1 MIEPTTLAR
10 PYARA
15 AFEHARLTGEL
26 ASWQAA
32 LSKLA
37 AISAQ
42 PKLPSRCEDPNQT
55 AGQRAATLAALAG
68 EDLSEAVVN
77 LLAIM
82 SDNGRLSLL
91 PEVAALFEQLK
102 QAIESTVAVHVTTA
116 YPLTEAEEQAL
127 SESMHSKLDRSI
139 TLTSETDPHYWE
151 GRFIRADDLVIDGSV
166 PRPPEQAGGHAD
178 PMTEE

>member
-15 AFEHARLTGEL
+15 AFEHARLTAEL

-42 PKLPSRCEDPNQT
+42 PKVAAALRDPNQT

-102 QAIESTVAVHVTTA
+102 LAIESTAV
-116 YPLTEAEEQAL
+116 
-127 SESMHSKLDRSI
+127 
-139 TLTSETDPHYWE
+139 
-151 GRFIRADDLVIDGSV
+151 
-166 PRPPEQAGGHAD
+166 
-178 PMTEE
+178 